1 MQNETIEERVALL
14 ELQVSDIR
22 EDLTTT
28 EQDVEDLDENVDFL
42 FDEQVIQDERL
53 LNLEIATNEIEDGV
67 ESKIIFPLDFLGI
80 IDSITPFS
88 VNYSKQN

>member
-28 EQDVEDLDENVDFL
+28 EQAVEDLDENVDFL

-53 LNLEIATNEIEDGV
+53 LNLEVATNEIEDEV
-67 ESKIIFPLDFLGI
+67 ESKKIKTRNF
-80 IDSITPFS
+80 
-88 VNYSKQN
+88 VNFV

>member
-22 EDLTTT
+22 EDLMTT

-67 ESKIIFPLDFLGI
+67 ESKIESNFSIIFF
-80 IDSITPFS
+80 
-88 VNYSKQN
+88 

>member
-28 EQDVEDLDENVDFL
+28 EQDVEDLHENVDFL

-53 LNLEIATNEIEDGV
+53 LNLEVATNEIEDEV
-67 ESKIIFPLDFLGI
+67 ESKKIKTRNF
-80 IDSITPFS
+80 
-88 VNYSKQN
+88 VNFV